1 MIVVAEVRREYARAG
16 RGLAQQ
22 FDPAATRRNMVLR
35 LPRRTMSRRL
45 TFNCSRQVALPR
57 TTSGKIMR
65 GAARQAYLDKTL
77 ELLEASR
84 THAVV

>member
-1 MIVVAEVRREYARAG
+1 MHGPAVDRRSS
-16 RGLAQQ
+16 LI
-22 FDPAATRRNMVLR
+22 PRRLVEILPPR

-45 TFNCSRQVALPR
+45 TFNCSRQAALPR